1 MEQNKAFFVLKATKL
16 SFLVRKAKLVNLLD
30 TLVEEEALELANE
43 QIKWMDEMIKNL
55 EGEMEAAITPD
66 IPF

>member
-30 TLVEEEALELANE
+30 TLVEIGRAHV
-43 QIKWMDEMIKNL
+43 
-55 EGEMEAAITPD
+55 
-66 IPF
+66 